1 MKNKY
6 VLAVG
11 TIVAGGVLCGWA
23 NAQMLNSAQPKPA
36 QAVQTA
42 QPEIKQAIG
51 ANNLPVQKNQQMS
64 AAQRAA
70 LDQQKG
76 NDVSPFT
83 YGTSDFAEK
92 AGAGEQHDMV
102 KVYTKRKGEDKEL
115 ILLYM
120 KDFSVYK
127 SPAGQTRCSMTFAVT
142 TTLPTKLSN
151 ISYHLKWS
159 NMDTVLSFN
168 NVMPQV
174 ENHYNYSLL
183 GDGCYSMD
191 RAPNIVINR
200 CRVKGMSQ
208 QVCASKVRW
217 ITRAM

>member
-1 MKNKY
+1 MQNKY
-6 VLAVG
+6 VFVLG
-11 TIVAGGVLCGWA
+11 TIIVGGVVCGSA
-23 NAQMLNSAQPKPA
+23 GAQVLGNVNQKPA
-36 QAVQTA
+36 QVVQP
-42 QPEIKQAIG
+42 QQQVKQAPQTKEVNG
-51 ANNLPVQKNQQMS
+51 SEAKQQLS
-64 AAQRAA
+64 AAQRAV

-76 NDVSPFT
+76 KDVSPFT
-83 YGTSDFAEK
+83 YGTSDVGEK
-92 AGAGEQHDMV
+92 VSDGEPRKSV
-102 KVYTKRKGEDKEL
+102 EVITKRKGDDDEL

-120 KDFSVYK
+120 KDFNVYK
-127 SPAGQTRCSMTFAVT
+127 SPAGQTRCSMTFAII

-168 NVMPQV
+168 SVTPQV
-174 ENHYNYSLL
+174 ENHYTYSLL

-191 RAPNIVINR
+191 KAPNIVINR

>member
-1 MKNKY
+1 MQDKY
-6 VLAVG
+6 VLAIG
-11 TIVAGGVLCGWA
+11 TIVVGGVFCGLA
-23 NAQMLNSAQPKPA
+23 NAQMLGNATSRPTPS
-36 QAVQTA
+36 VQT
-42 QPEIKQAIG
+42 QQSEVKQEDSL
-51 ANNLPVQKNQQMS
+51 NNPVVQKNQQMS
-64 AAQRAA
+64 AAQKAA
-70 LDQQKG
+70 LDQQKK

-92 AGAGEQHDMV
+92 AGAGEHRDMV
-102 KVYTKRKGEDKEL
+102 QVITKRKGEDKEL

-127 SPAGQTRCSMTFAVT
+127 SPAGQTRCSMTFAIT

-200 CRVKGMSQ
+200 CRVKNMSQ